1 MVFVGVAAAGL
12 SLDPPE
18 PELDP
23 ELFFDE
29 SVLLEESELD
39 ESVLV
44 DPVLDE
50 SDPEESVLV
59 DPELVE
65 DDPEDSDDPDD
76 PESEDPERL
85 SFL

>member
-1 MVFVGVAAAGL
+1 LVFVGVAVAGL
-12 SLDPPE
+12 SPELPE

-29 SVLLEESELD
+29 SVLLEESELG

-44 DPVLDE
+44 DPVLG
-50 SDPEESVLV
+50 ESVLV
-59 DPELVE
+59 DPVLVE
-65 DDPEDSDDPDD
+65 DD

>member
-1 MVFVGVAAAGL
+1 LVFVGVAAAGL

-29 SVLLEESELD
+29 SVLLEESELG

-44 DPVLDE
+44 DPVLG
-50 SDPEESVLV
+50 ESVLV
-59 DPELVE
+59 DPVLVE
-65 DDPEDSDDPDD
+65 DD